1 VPLISYYIGD
11 CLEPIEVVCEDVQA
25 AALALRKVPEC
36 NSSWTDDFIRQ
47 YHNVNVSVA
56 VQTEHGL
63 MVPVVKVTLHPF
75 SMVLLLERGMHTMH

>member
-1 VPLISYYIGD
+1 
-11 CLEPIEVVCEDVQA
+11 
-25 AALALRKVPEC
+25 
-36 NSSWTDDFIRQ
+36 
-47 YHNVNVSVA
+47 VNVSVA